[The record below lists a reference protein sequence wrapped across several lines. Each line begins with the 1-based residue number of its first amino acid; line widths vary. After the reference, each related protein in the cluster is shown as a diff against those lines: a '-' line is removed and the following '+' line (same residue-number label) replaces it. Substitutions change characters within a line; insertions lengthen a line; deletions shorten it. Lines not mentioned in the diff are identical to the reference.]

1 MQVAAIAELLLLLQ
15 LFLHPL
21 LLLRLLLLQRLSAFA
36 GSYFSNV
43 FPRLTT
49 QFSQFLM
56 SNCGAHVVAKGRGC
70 GRVLEGEKS
79 SPYLHSVSAFWFAMW
94 APHAVA
100 YRFVAVAVAVASKGI
115 FLSAFMSFITV
126 CIRAA
131 SSCPQACPR
140 DSRAGTK
147 DRGIRFIQ
155 SLDISGALSFLV
167 RRSLLARFLLGPL
180 CVSIS
185 HCPRLLVVAA
195 VVVACVIA

>member
-56 SNCGAHVVAKGRGC
+56 SNCGAHVVAKGRGWVVV
-70 GRVLEGEKS
+70 GGEA

>member
-1 MQVAAIAELLLLLQ
+1 MLWQKGVAN
-15 LFLHPL
+15 
-21 LLLRLLLLQRLSAFA
+21 RVVQRE
-36 GSYFSNV
+36 
-43 FPRLTT
+43 
-49 QFSQFLM
+49 
-56 SNCGAHVVAKGRGC
+56 RG
-70 GRVLEGEKS
+70 EEEA

-100 YRFVAVAVAVASKGI
+100 YRFVAVASKGI

-131 SSCPQACPR
+131 SSCPLACPR
-140 DSRAGTK
+140 DSQGGEGQQG
-147 DRGIRFIQ
+147 RGIRFIQ

-185 HCPRLLVVAA
+185 RCPRTCCCCCCCCLCNRIKMAQ
-195 VVVACVIA
+195 